1 MKSTGALGVGAA
13 LEEEEETGLDFN
25 EVEWEEEEGSGFECF
40 SEEED
45 LEEEEEGFAAEDGVF
60 CFPLV
65 DTDDCLLVGTRSV
78 GFESSLR
85 DSDLCCPI

>member
-25 EVEWEEEEGSGFECF
+25 EVEWEEEEGS
-40 SEEED
+40 EEED
-45 LEEEEEGFAAEDGVF
+45 LEEEEEGFVAEDGAF
-60 CFPLV
+60 CFPFV

-78 GFESSLR
+78 GFESPLR
-85 DSDLCCPI
+85 DSDLRCPI